1 MEVKDLKDRMTH
13 EERRVDEIRRAQGKN
28 IVNIMEAQHQSELRV
43 MDKIEKSIGPVHNR
57 IDELLRM
64 MADEKTKK

>member
-13 EERRVDEIRRAQGKN
+13 VERRVDEIRSAQGKN
-28 IVNIMEAQHQSELRV
+28 FVNIMEAQHQSELRV